1 MSKGR
6 TGLGIIA
13 RDSSGFCL
21 GARSVTKTVQVSPK
35 IAEVM
40 VALLAVQ
47 FSKEV
52 GFMDVMFEGD
62 VAQVVKEIQIEHSSF
77 SRIGH
82 LLECIQS
89 KMRSFKMVNFSYI
102 PRVCNK
108 AADTLAKEASH
119 NCLDLC
125 WLEETPR
132 CVSDIVFREQ
142 HCP

>member
-1 MSKGR
+1 M
-6 TGLGIIA
+6 A
-13 RDSSGFCL
+13 
-21 GARSVTKTVQVSPK
+21 
-35 IAEVM
+35 
-40 VALLAVQ
+40 ALLAVQ

-62 VAQVVKEIQIEHSSF
+62 EAQVMKEIQFEHSSF

-82 LLECIQS
+82 LLECIQTE
-89 KMRSFKMVNFSYI
+89 MRSFRTANLSYI
-102 PRVCNK
+102 PHGCNNV
-108 AADTLAKEASH
+108 ADILAKEASY
-119 NCLDLC
+119 NFLDLC